1 MLVYLVYEH
10 DYEGLNCRGVYDNL
24 DAAIDHA
31 KLIHQSACAE
41 IHEVKLRSEFDQN
54 VSEHRFTVWHSFDQS
69 GAI

>member
-10 DYEGLNCRGVYDNL
+10 DYEGMDCRGVYDNF

-41 IHEVKLRSEFDQN
+41 IHEVKLHSKFKQDTPEY
-54 VSEHRFTVWHSFDQS
+54 RFTVWHSFNQS